1 MERAV
6 HADGLGYHRFWVA
19 EHHGVPGIASGSP
32 PVLLA
37 AIGARTSRIRIGSG
51 GVMLPNHQPFVVAEQ
66 FAMLE
71 ALHPGRVDVG
81 LGRSVGFT
89 EPVRRALRSGPQETD
104 TFADDIAE
112 LRSYLDGSGPVT
124 VRPAVSAPPLFVLAT
139 GKGLA
144 IAAEAGLP
152 VVVGGPILHGDG
164 SALRQYRRDFRANER
179 NRQPTVV
186 ISLDV
191 TVAETEARA
200 RELVLP
206 EAWAM
211 AQSRRT
217 GEFPPLSAPSNID
230 LEAAPALVR
239 DRVEKS
245 IAHAVFGTPDQVAER
260 LHALVDRTEADEI
273 MISTSTYDR
282 DALFES
288 DAAVMELA
296 HSGRT
301 TVEK

>member
-1 MERAV
+1 
-6 HADGLGYHRFWVA
+6 
-19 EHHGVPGIASGSP
+19 
-32 PVLLA
+32 
-37 AIGARTSRIRIGSG
+37 
-51 GVMLPNHQPFVVAEQ
+51 
-66 FAMLE
+66 
-71 ALHPGRVDVG
+71 
-81 LGRSVGFT
+81 
-89 EPVRRALRSGPQETD
+89 
-104 TFADDIAE
+104 
-112 LRSYLDGSGPVT
+112 
-124 VRPAVSAPPLFVLAT
+124 
-139 GKGLA
+139 
-144 IAAEAGLP
+144 
-152 VVVGGPILHGDG
+152 
-164 SALRQYRRDFRANER
+164 
-179 NRQPTVV
+179 
-186 ISLDV
+186 
-191 TVAETEARA
+191 
-200 RELVLP
+200 
-206 EAWAM
+206 M

-301 TVEK
+301 AVEK